1 MLPLS
6 LLIIDPH
13 QIFRRSAYAYVLKF
27 REFRSVEVAAGYHEA
42 LLLMAQFFPD
52 LILIDG
58 NLLFNKPIFTKEI
71 EKLKHANP
79 ALDVL
84 ALFIFKDSFIN
95 RCQLLSPLVSGV
107 IFKDNFGEGLVEY
120 LASRKEQLAGGKNI
134 FFEGVD

>member
-1 MLPLS
+1 MLPLR

-13 QIFRRSAYAYVLKF
+13 HIFRRSVYDYVLQF
-27 REFRSVEVAAGYHEA
+27 SEFRSVEVAADYQGARSVMEKY
-42 LLLMAQFFPD
+42 FPD